1 MKKLLLVLFIIPA
14 FIYGQDVPLTEKKV
28 TTEKMEKEEQAEND
42 KLENAYIKRY
52 KKLQKKKDKL
62 EKNQQKKKD
71 KLEKEKQKKDDER
84 RRLSAMSPKNQWG
97 YITNFTAHPYG
108 GVNYYNFETGMSY
121 YENLGWYF
129 DWRPSL
135 NYLHPD
141 NHTGTASYVNQ
152 YSTFNETLWTRVFN
166 FGLAVNIIR
175 SRHSA
180 LILYAGIGS
189 TSQKTYSGYESST
202 EDGYWYIE
210 DGDRITHTNYNFG
223 VLYQPGNGSFGFQ
236 VGFDSAIPGIN
247 IGIGLPE

>member
-1 MKKLLLVLFIIPA
+1 MKKLLLILLILPVVSYA
-14 FIYGQDVPLTEKKV
+14 QDTPLIEQKV
-28 TTEKMEKEEQAEND
+28 TTEKMEKEEQAE
-42 KLENAYIKRY
+42 
-52 KKLQKKKDKL
+52 KDKL
-62 EKNQQKKKD
+62 EKDEQKAYAKLKK
-71 KLEKEKQKKDDER
+71 ENAR
-84 RRLSAMSPKNQWG
+84 VRGRLSAMSPKNQWG

-108 GVNYYNFETGMSY
+108 GVNYYNFGGWG

-141 NHTGTASYVNQ
+141 NFTGTASYVNQ

-180 LILYAGIGS
+180 FILYAGIGS
-189 TSQKTYSGYESST
+189 TSQKTYSGYEPST
-202 EDGYWYIE
+202 EDGYWYIA
-210 DGDRITHTNYNFG
+210 DGDRITDTNYNFG
-223 VLYQPGNGSFGFQ
+223 ILSQRKDGSFGFQ

-247 IGIGLPE
+247 IGIGFPK

>member
-1 MKKLLLVLFIIPA
+1 
-14 FIYGQDVPLTEKKV
+14 
-28 TTEKMEKEEQAEND
+28 
-42 KLENAYIKRY
+42 
-52 KKLQKKKDKL
+52 
-62 EKNQQKKKD
+62 
-71 KLEKEKQKKDDER
+71 
-84 RRLSAMSPKNQWG
+84 MSPKNQWG

-108 GVNYYNFETGMSY
+108 GVNYYSFGGWGVSY

-180 LILYAGIGS
+180 LISYAGIGS

-247 IGIGLPE
+247 IGIGFPK

>member
-1 MKKLLLVLFIIPA
+1 MIGEIGNSKMKELLLTLLIIPA

-28 TTEKMEKEEQAEND
+28 TTEKMIKED
-42 KLENAYIKRY
+42 L
-52 KKLQKKKDKL
+52 KKAKK
-62 EKNQQKKKD
+62 N
-71 KLEKEKQKKDDER
+71 KLEKEKQKKEDG

-108 GVNYYNFETGMSY
+108 GVNYYSFDGWGLSY
-121 YENLGWYF
+121 YENVGWYF

-141 NHTGTASYVNQ
+141 NYTGEGGALFISSQHTY
-152 YSTFNETLWTRVFN
+152 NETLWTRVFN
-166 FGLAVNIIR
+166 FGIAVNITR

-180 LILYAGIGS
+180 LIVYGGIGS
-189 TSQKTYSGYESST
+189 TSQKTYYGYLPSA
-202 EDGYWYIE
+202 EDGYKYIE

-223 VLYQPGNGSFGFQ
+223 VLSQRKDGSFGFQ

-247 IGIGLPE
+247 IGIGFPK